1 MYSLHVGVFIL
12 VILLLSLALGGFPFC
27 LWWDFGGDSSEAE
40 LVLGCCESQLADD
53 DEFSPS
59 FETGPAEGDF
69 FFGMTFGEL
78 MVMQSGLI
86 ASHVPRISSSSS

>member
-1 MYSLHVGVFIL
+1 MC
-12 VILLLSLALGGFPFC
+12 LGAFPFVFGGTC
-27 LWWDFGGDSSEAE
+27 CDFGGDSSEAE

-69 FFGMTFGEL
+69 FFGMTFEEL